1 VQIRRPA
8 QRLAAATRLDLAH
21 PAAASLRHETPLVS
35 KTKAVMLP
43 DVGRRQIGEQIKNQ
57 EPEAAWS
64 EFRMETKIDAEN
76 PKIIQKNP
84 NNDLISFS
92 SLPANKFVRADPM
105 IDQQL
110 PLHTCSN
117 EAVPER
123 FQ

>member
-1 VQIRRPA
+1 VI
-8 QRLAAATRLDLAH
+8 
-21 PAAASLRHETPLVS
+21 
-35 KTKAVMLP
+35 LP

-57 EPEAAWS
+57 EAEAARS
-64 EFRMETKIDAEN
+64 GFRMETKIDAEN

-92 SLPANKFVRADPM
+92 SLPANSLPANEFVRADPM